1 MPSSNHRSS
10 STYTSRRA
18 STHTQTSSRRSSSV
32 PHRQFIIILTNHPD
46 LLRQTVAFQ
55 PEARQRM
62 QTTIANQNG
71 SIRHETVNNNDN
83 DIREQILNTLLQLEL
98 GEATRDYLSRTR
110 QGNQIHYV
118 FDMSRIDSSNQSDQ
132 V

>member
-10 STYTSRRA
+10 STYRSRRT
-18 STHTQTSSRRSSSV
+18 STHTQTSTPRSTSV
-32 PHRQFIIILTNHPD
+32 PQRQFIIVLTNHPD
-46 LLRQTVAFQ
+46 LLRETVALQ
-55 PEARQRM
+55 PERRQRM
-62 QTTIANQNG
+62 QTTVANQNG
-71 SIRHETVNNNDN
+71 SIRHETVNHNN

-98 GEATRDYLSRTR
+98 GVATGDYLSRTR
-110 QGNQIHYV
+110 QGNPIQFV